1 MGGTHQSR
9 FGLLG
14 ADYVPTLSF
23 FSAIPRGFLLTLIG
37 FQEGEG
43 KEWRR
48 RYSQDE
54 QRVRGAF
61 VAVSL
66 KAECFHSIIH
76 HPLIQALIH
85 SANMY
90 QVPLG
95 WAGAIL
101 GSSDMVVN
109 KTSAWLHGTYNL
121 GRETDNE

>member
-43 KEWRR
+43 NEWRR

-61 VAVSL
+61 VTVSL
-66 KAECFHSIIH
+66 KAKCFHSIIH
-76 HPLIQALIH
+76 HPLIH
-85 SANMY
+85 SANTY

-95 WAGAIL
+95 WAGAVL
-101 GSSDMVVN
+101 GSSDMVVD
-109 KTSAWLHGTYNL
+109 KTSSWLHGTYNL